1 MTRDAKWNLGLYAL
15 LTIPFLLNDFANIN
29 IKDFATWV
37 AVDYGFAKALPLL
50 VILVV
55 CLSGRLSWADFGI
68 ARLPAIL
75 LVYYGLAMS
84 VLGTLLDQYALPL
97 FTILLPSSALGG
109 IPAAP
114 EGSFLGWFDL
124 YFGLFLTGVV
134 EELIFRGLAFTA
146 LTRAGLPTWA
156 VFGLSSLV
164 FGAIHWSLGLA
175 AVASTGLIGAVF
187 MVCMWRTRSVLPL
200 IVAHFVVNYIFFGF

>member
-15 LTIPFLLNDFANIN
+15 LTLPFLLNDFANIF
-29 IKDFATWV
+29 IKDFGAWV

-50 VILVV
+50 VILAV
-55 CLSGRLSWADFGI
+55 CLSGRLSWADFGM
-68 ARLPAIL
+68 ARLPVL
-75 LVYYGLAMS
+75 MLVYYGLAMS
-84 VLGTLLDQYALPL
+84 VLGTLMDQYALPL
-97 FTILLPSSALGG
+97 FTLLLPSSALGG

-114 EGSFLGWFDL
+114 EGSLLGWFDL

-175 AVASTGLIGAVF
+175 AVASTALIGALF

-200 IVAHFVVNYIFFGF
+200 IVAHFVINFIFFGF